1 LRKRGSLRTVFD
13 GRYKY
18 TRYFSPLQRNRP
30 TTQDEIYQWNDP
42 ELFDL
47 QSDPDETKNL
57 AMAKGANEALVMT
70 MNGKL
75 NAAVEAE
82 IGKDDGREMPE
93 MAGVSWAV
101 DSDSIDL

>member
-1 LRKRGSLRTVFD
+1 M
-13 GRYKY
+13 
-18 TRYFSPLQRNRP
+18 
-30 TTQDEIYQWNDP
+30 
-42 ELFDL
+42 
-47 QSDPDETKNL
+47 KNL
-57 AMAKGANEALVMT
+57 AASKGANETLVTT

-101 DSDSIDL
+101 DSDSVDL